1 MTASQSTSQASSQA
15 TDIDHYIIRL
25 ADDALVLG
33 QRLSEWTS
41 NGPTLEEDI
50 AMSNIAL
57 DFLGRARMLYAYTAE
72 RTNTTEDALAFLRGV
87 REYTNLLICEL
98 PRGDYAF
105 TTVRQYF
112 IDCFDVLYFEAL
124 CQSNDNQLAAIA
136 AKTLKES
143 RYHKRRSHDLMVRL
157 GDGTQESKA
166 RMQAALNELWGYR
179 HEMFMM
185 DELESSLALKH
196 IAVDRNKLESE
207 WSNQILVCLNEAG
220 LHVPETDWQVSG
232 GRQGVHSEH
241 LGPMLDEMQCL
252 HRSHPGVIW

>member
-1 MTASQSTSQASSQA
+1 MKTSQHN
-15 TDIDHYIIRL
+15 DIDQYVLRL

-41 NGPTLEEDI
+41 NAPTLEEDI

-72 RTNTTEDALAFLRGV
+72 RTDTTEDALAFLRGV

-105 TTVRQYF
+105 TAVRQYF
-112 IDCFDVLYFEAL
+112 IDCFDVLYFTAL
-124 CQSNDNQLAAIA
+124 CQSGDHQLAAIA

-143 RYHKRRSHDLMVRL
+143 RYHKRRSHDLMLRL
-157 GDGTQESKA
+157 GDGTDESKA
-166 RMQAALNELWGYR
+166 RMQTALNELWGYR
-179 HEMFMM
+179 HEIFMM
-185 DELESSLALKH
+185 DDLESSLVEKGV
-196 IAVDRNKLESE
+196 AVDRSALEQD
-207 WSNQILVCLNEAG
+207 WMGQIVACLDEAE
-220 LHVPETDWQVSG
+220 LAVPETDWQVSG

-241 LGPMLDEMQCL
+241 LGPMLDVMQCL
-252 HRSHPGVIW
+252 HRSHPGVQW